1 MVAAERGLMM
11 RYGDPEY
18 NRRLELIQ
26 TIPSEPISNKF
37 DDEDLSVHSPE
48 KMRDF
53 EVRHLQELTDQATKM
68 DENEQM
74 ATARGLNIAVLHNA
88 IGEYIT
94 RQELKAA
101 KIDEASEI

>member
-1 MVAAERGLMM
+1 M
-11 RYGDPEY
+11 RYMDPEY
-18 NRRLELIQ
+18 KQRLELINS
-26 TIPSEPISNKF
+26 IPSNKI
-37 DDEDLSVHSPE
+37 DADNLNKYSVED
-48 KMRDF
+48 MRDF
-53 EVRHLQELTDQATKM
+53 EKRHLQELTDQALKM
-68 DENEQM
+68 DPEEQM

>member
-1 MVAAERGLMM
+1 MM

-18 NRRLELIQ
+18 QRRIELIQ
-26 TIPSEPISNKF
+26 TVPSEPISNKF

-53 EVRHLQELTDQATKM
+53 ELRHLQELTDQAMKM
-68 DENEQM
+68 DPEEQM

>member
-1 MVAAERGLMM
+1 M

-53 EVRHLQELTDQATKM
+53 EIRHLQELTDQATKM
-68 DENEQM
+68 DEHEQM

>member
-1 MVAAERGLMM
+1 M

-18 NRRLELIQ
+18 KKRLELINA
-26 TIPSEPISNKF
+26 IPSNKI
-37 DDEDLSVHSPE
+37 DSDNLNRYSAED
-48 KMRDF
+48 MRDF
-53 EVRHLQELTDQATKM
+53 EKRHLQELTDQALKM
-68 DENEQM
+68 DPEEQM

-94 RQELKAA
+94 RQELKAQ

>member
-1 MVAAERGLMM
+1 M

-18 NRRLELIQ
+18 KRRIELIQ
-26 TIPSEPISNKF
+26 TVPSEPISNKF
-37 DDEDLSVHSPE
+37 DEEDLSVHSPE

-53 EVRHLQELTDQATKM
+53 ELRHLQELTDQAMKM
-68 DENEQM
+68 DPDEQM
-74 ATARGLNIAVLHNA
+74 ATARGLKIEVLHNA

-101 KIDEASEI
+101 KIDEANGI

>member
-1 MVAAERGLMM
+1 M

-18 NRRLELIQ
+18 NKRLELINS
-26 TIPSEPISNKF
+26 IPSNKV
-37 DDEDLSVHSPE
+37 DSDNLNRYSAED
-48 KMRDF
+48 MRDF
-53 EVRHLQELTDQATKM
+53 EKRHLQELTDQALKM
-68 DENEQM
+68 DPEEQM